1 MDTRYTFWDN
11 ITHYKTESVHFGG
24 LKNSATKARALVSI
38 YISATHRDS
47 RREAHFPLVSLGN
60 IFVHINLLAVN
71 SIFQLLGL
79 LQGSRF

>member
-11 ITHYKTESVHFGG
+11 ITHYKAESVHFGG

-60 IFVHINLLAVN
+60 IFCSYKLIGCKLNFSTFGPLT
-71 SIFQLLGL
+71 
-79 LQGSRF
+79 R